1 MDHYVAL
8 RTASGAAAGEKGQAY
23 LQSLVPLVHR
33 NRDAVATDA
42 ILDAHCQQLS
52 PTSSRQFLPRRRE
65 VAPLFISPDPA

>member
-52 PTSSRQFLPRRRE
+52 PTVVAAVPAAPPRGG
-65 VAPLFISPDPA
+65 APLHLA